1 MIDPYEYVR
10 AVTVGMAT
18 IWTVGGVL
26 RMWRFTRRWRRRMA
40 VAGMSRAWTRRML
53 RTMVLRITV
62 FDPVNLGLM
71 LVLLLLWTVRRLA

>member
-1 MIDPYEYVR
+1 
-10 AVTVGMAT
+10 
-18 IWTVGGVL
+18 
-26 RMWRFTRRWRRRMA
+26 
-40 VAGMSRAWTRRML
+40 ML